1 MNIQTSLFAGDLIVL
16 TSIDHDK
23 DAEVEAKWTQDPHY
37 LRMLDAKPAQPLSV
51 AQVKKGYE
59 KIEKDAEE
67 SKNIFQF
74 TIRTKPGEPGDLGRL
89 VGFIRLEG
97 IEWNHGMGWVK
108 IGIGSPQD
116 RRKGYGSEA
125 LRLILRYAFAEL
137 NLYRLTAVVQ
147 EYNQPALGLFKKAAF
162 VEEVCRRKALNRD
175 GKTWD
180 KIHLGILRQE
190 WEENVSRKT

>member
-1 MNIQTSLFAGDLIVL
+1 MDIQTPLFAGDLIVL

-23 DAEVEAKWTQDPHY
+23 DAEVEAKWTHDPHY
-37 LRMLDAKPAQPLSV
+37 LRMVDMKPARPLSV
-51 AQVKKGYE
+51 AQVKKAYE

-67 SKNIFQF
+67 SKNSFHF
-74 TIRTKPGEPGDLGRL
+74 AIRAKQVEPGDPGRL
-89 VGFIRLEG
+89 VGFIRLEW
-97 IEWNHGMGWVK
+97 IEWNHGTGWVK
-108 IGIGSPQD
+108 IGIGSPDD
-116 RRKGYGSEA
+116 RRKGYGGQA
-125 LRLILRYAFAEL
+125 LDLTLRYAFAEL

-162 VEEVCRRKALNRD
+162 VEEVCRRKALHRD

-190 WEENVSRKT
+190 WEENIFHKS